1 MPRSIQVDRQE
12 FARLWEEGV
21 PSYRIAQHFD
31 IHANT
36 VTRLVSEL
44 KLPSRR
50 KPVDVPALFRMWTT
64 GVAREVI
71 CQELGVSS
79 QQLSVLKQQ
88 YALPDRPKKPASLAP
103 DLTPEEIAER
113 AAECRAKHY
122 MERRGESEDNSR
134 SKAAS
139 WRRGATTPKGAHHER
154 A

>member
-21 PSYRIAQHFD
+21 PSYRIAQQLD

-88 YALPDRPKKPASLAP
+88 YKLPDRPKRPASLAP
-103 DLTPEEIAER
+103 DPTPEEIAER
-113 AAECRAKHY
+113 AAACR
-122 MERRGESEDNSR
+122 ERHFAQRRAEDACNTY
-134 SKAAS
+134 SKVS
-139 WRRGATTPKGAHHER
+139 KWRAGVCQPR
-154 A
+154 